1 LIHLYYWPTAN
12 GIKIPILLNELGVE
26 YQPHLVN
33 IRNGDNAL
41 PDFLALNPNG
51 KIPLLIDHGINGAP
65 LVIHESAAILIHLAD
80 AAKRFLP
87 TEPHARAATMQW
99 LFWQVG
105 HVAASF
111 GLYQTFREKIRS
123 TIPADVDALAVGEVE
138 RLYQVLEQRLASSPY
153 LAGDYTIADIA
164 LFPWIQ
170 PARQGRDLAHY
181 PNIRR
186 WRAQIAQRPA
196 VRKAYADGL
205 AVAPN
210 EKSLHISKDW
220 LR

>member
-1 LIHLYYWPTAN
+1 
-12 GIKIPILLNELGVE
+12 
-26 YQPHLVN
+26 
-33 IRNGDNAL
+33 
-41 PDFLALNPNG
+41 
-51 KIPLLIDHGINGAP
+51 LIDDGINGAP

-87 TEPHARAATMQW
+87 AEPHARAATIQW

-123 TIPADVDALAVGEVE
+123 PIPADVDALAVGEVE
-138 RLYQVLEQRLASSPY
+138 RLYQVLEQRLASSAY

-170 PARQGRDLAHY
+170 PERQGRDLADY
-181 PNIRR
+181 PNITR
-186 WRAQIAQRPA
+186 WRAQITQRPA
-196 VRKAYADGL
+196 VRNAYADGL

>member
-1 LIHLYYWPTAN
+1 MIHLYYWPTAN
-12 GIKIPILLNELGVE
+12 GIKIPILSNELGVE
-26 YQPHLVN
+26 YQLHLVN

-51 KIPLLIDHGINGAP
+51 KIPLLIDDGVDGAP

-87 TEPHARAATMQW
+87 AEPQARAATMHW

-123 TIPADVDALAVGEVE
+123 PIPADVDALAVGEVE
-138 RLYQVLEQRLASSPY
+138 RLYQVLEQRLASSAY

-170 PARQGRDLAHY
+170 PERQGRDLAHY
-181 PNIRR
+181 PNITR

-196 VRKAYADGL
+196 VRNAYADGL